1 MDLLGISAALYAKRR
16 KLSTIVISKEK
27 GAIVK
32 ADKIE
37 NYYGFPEGITGEQLY
52 ENGIKQAKKLEIEI
66 VQDEVVALNYGEN
79 FEIETVN
86 SYYEAKAVILA
97 TRSK

>member
-1 MDLLGISAALYAKRR
+1 MGLLGISAALYAKRR
-16 KLSTIVISKEK
+16 KLSTIVISKEE
-27 GAIVK
+27 GALGK
-32 ADKIE
+32 TDKIE
-37 NYYGFPEGITGEQLY
+37 NYYGFPDGITGKKLY
-52 ENGIKQAKKLEIEI
+52 ENGIMQAKKLGIEL
-66 VQDEVVALNYGEN
+66 VQDEVVALNYLEK